1 MPMNDDLQRKLR
13 IVAYAI
19 TGLAVMVVAVPL
31 ISKLLG
37 NVEGTVLFGTLVFGA
52 VAVIA
57 SMLRVIA

>member
-1 MPMNDDLQRKLR
+1 MNDDLQRKLR

-37 NVEGTVLFGTLVFGA
+37 SVEGTVLFGTLVFGA